1 MVATKSDRGSKP
13 TKIILKKKPIKKD
26 KPVKKGHE
34 WQEMKKAPIVTKKPA
49 KKKK

>member
-1 MVATKSDRGSKP
+1 MKGGVEMAA
-13 TKIILKKKPIKKD
+13 KKKPIKKD

-34 WQEMKKAPIVTKKPA
+34 WQEMKKAPVVTKKPA